1 LIGFAS
7 PGHSARMLDRRHD
20 ILPTFID
27 VNSPRI
33 LGMPM
38 PSLPHDEEGR
48 VKFPPTY
55 WRRTEQAEIL
65 ESGISTN

>member
-1 LIGFAS
+1 
-7 PGHSARMLDRRHD
+7 
-20 ILPTFID
+20 

-48 VKFPPTY
+48 VKFSAY
-55 WRRTEQAEIL
+55 LLRRTEQAEIL
-65 ESGISTN
+65 ESGMSTN